1 MPIPGQ
7 DKDITDYEGNYP
19 NTPNQWLL
27 RNLFGGMQVG
37 WSAGGASPTSF
48 NIAYPTVP
56 STSFLI
62 PWVPGPPM
70 GGFNPTNLFI
80 GNGTS
85 GNTEVFNGSNGTN
98 GTNGGGADPI
108 TCRFYTYAGVEVIVN
123 PVTQIW
129 FDFTDGDVTD
139 LGGGVVQVTYN
150 ASGGA
155 AGNLTATVPVV
166 VTPPGSMTSN
176 KLLSLNYD
184 STDSFALASGS
195 TLALKPIVVT
205 APTDLGV
212 VTGITV
218 DGYGRTTAFTRQF
231 VGVYK
236 ITAST
241 RTANYRYWFYTM
253 LEQVSNPSAWPF
265 FSDGTNIVYGL
276 NFYETCNTGSQVYG
290 NDASAAGVP
299 NVPIALD
306 DFTGFTVG
314 PAPTG
319 LIVEVWKWG
328 THYYFSAPNV
338 IDGACP

>member
-7 DKDITDYEGNYP
+7 DKDITDNEGNYP

-27 RNLFGGMQVG
+27 RNLFGGMQIG

-62 PWVPGPPM
+62 PWVPGPAP
-70 GGFNPTNLFI
+70 GGFQPTNIFI

-85 GNTEVFNGSNGTN
+85 GTTETFNGNNGTNGSNGS
-98 GTNGGGADPI
+98 ADPI
-108 TCRFYTYAGVEVIVN
+108 SCRFYDSSSNEVIVE
-123 PVTQIW
+123 PVTQI
-129 FDFTDGDVTD
+129 FFNFPDGEVTD
-139 LGGGVVQVTYN
+139 QGGGVVQVEYN
-150 ASGGA
+150 TTGGA
-155 AGNLTATVPVV
+155 AGNLTATLPVV

-184 STDSFALASGS
+184 STDSFALSGGS
-195 TLALKPIVVT
+195 TLALKTITVT
-205 APTDLGV
+205 APADAGA

-218 DGYGRTTAFTRQF
+218 DGYGRTTAYARQF
-231 VGVYK
+231 HGVYK

-241 RTANYRYWFYTM
+241 RTAGYRYWFYTM

-265 FSDGTNIVYGL
+265 FSDGTNQVYGL

-290 NDASAAGVP
+290 NDASSAGTA
-299 NVPIALD
+299 NVPIPLD